1 MILVT
6 GANGFVGA
14 AIMGF
19 LVDHD
24 QEVCG
29 LVRTTSD
36 LRRLKALDVN
46 LRYADIEE
54 VDALEMAVAGCDTII
69 HSAAR
74 SSDWGSRDEFHQANV
89 DGMENVIEAAKRSG
103 TVETIIHLSTAN
115 VAGYGTRDTTEDEAS
130 RERLSFHYSRSKLDA
145 EEVAV
150 RLCRAYDL
158 QLTILRPSAVYGPG
172 DWKWSYEM
180 VRRIAHGGWP
190 LIDGGRAVSTP
201 LYIDNLCRAIDLAL
215 KHNTTGGI
223 YNITDGVTVSW
234 REFSEMIASH
244 LGVRPRF
251 RSIPYPVALSAGV
264 LMESLHRLPLFQGE
278 PKATLYRVIRAAKD
292 FHYSIERAQEE
303 LGYHPDTDLDGHL
316 RATVEWYRSVSA

>member
-14 AIMGF
+14 AIVEF
-19 LVDHD
+19 LIDHD

-36 LRRLKALDVN
+36 LRRLEALDVT

-54 VDALEMAVAGCDTII
+54 MDALEKAVAGCDTII

-74 SSDWGSRDEFHQANV
+74 ASDWGSREVFHQANV
-89 DGMENVIEAAKRSG
+89 GGVENVIEAARRSG
-103 TVETIIHLSTAN
+103 TVRSIIHLSTAN
-115 VAGYGTRDTTEDEAS
+115 VAGYGTRDATEDMAS
-130 RERLSFHYSRSKLDA
+130 RDRLRFHYSRSKLDA
-145 EEVAV
+145 EQAAL
-150 RLCRAYDL
+150 RLCKASGL

-180 VRRIAHGGWP
+180 VRRIAQGGWP
-190 LIDGGRAVSTP
+190 LVSGGRAISTP

-215 KHNTTGGI
+215 RHDGTGGV

-234 REFSEMIASH
+234 REFSELIASH
-244 LGVRPRF
+244 LGLRPRF
-251 RSIPYPVALSAGV
+251 LNIP
-264 LMESLHRLPLFQGE
+264 
-278 PKATLYRVIRAAKD
+278 
-292 FHYSIERAQEE
+292 
-303 LGYHPDTDLDGHL
+303 
-316 RATVEWYRSVSA
+316 